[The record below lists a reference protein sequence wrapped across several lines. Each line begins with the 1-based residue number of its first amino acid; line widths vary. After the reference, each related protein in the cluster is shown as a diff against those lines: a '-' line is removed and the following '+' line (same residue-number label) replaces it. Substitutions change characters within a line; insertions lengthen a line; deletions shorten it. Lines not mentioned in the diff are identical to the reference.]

1 MGHNSPYGG
10 MRPSVTVYVAALGG
24 TMRCTNLT
32 RKNFKFQSSPGDFI
46 VTPPSRVVHLQP
58 LEDPGVQL

>member
-46 VTPPSRVVHLQP
+46 VHPGRTPEIPIGTTTTGER
-58 LEDPGVQL
+58 